1 MSDYLPLLLA
11 FAAGGFLSMI
21 AQLLIDLT
29 NLTPARILVAYVCSG
44 VLLYA
49 TGAYDPLFETF
60 GTGVSLPLIGF
71 GAAIGKG
78 VKEKVEKDGI
88 IGAFSG
94 GLSATATGITVAL
107 FFGLLFSLIA
117 KGKSKRL

>member
-1 MSDYLPLLLA
+1 MSYIDLILV
-11 FAAGGFLSMI
+11 FVAGGFFSLV

-29 NLTPARILVAYVCSG
+29 RLTPARILVTYVCSG

-49 TGAYDPLFETF
+49 VGVYEPLFKIF
-60 GTGVSLPLIGF
+60 GAGISTPLIGF

-78 VKEKVEKDGI
+78 VKDAVEKDGLL
-88 IGAFSG
+88 GAFSG

-107 FFGLLFSLIA
+107 IAGLVLALFV
-117 KGKSKRL
+117 KGKAKRM